1 MADDVIAIEDLRKQY
16 QDKIKTKDLK
26 AFADKQQEVI
36 MQLLQQREELIDKV
50 KHLESM
56 LSNIPNLQSNKLS
69 SEEIICME
77 QIHLLKTKSDT
88 RELSLDEIKR
98 LDLLVKNL
106 RLIREQSTQVI
117 TTTDYS
123 DIKESELVS
132 IARGITE

>member
-1 MADDVIAIEDLRKQY
+1 MSNEVISIEDLRKQY
-16 QDKIKTKDLK
+16 QDKVKTKDLK

-36 MQLLQQREELIDKV
+36 MKLLQQREELEDKV

-56 LSNIPNLQSNKLS
+56 LVNVPNLQASKLS

-77 QIHLLKTKSDT
+77 QIHLLKSKSDN

-117 TTTDYS
+117 NTTDYS
-123 DIKESELVS
+123 EVKESDLVS